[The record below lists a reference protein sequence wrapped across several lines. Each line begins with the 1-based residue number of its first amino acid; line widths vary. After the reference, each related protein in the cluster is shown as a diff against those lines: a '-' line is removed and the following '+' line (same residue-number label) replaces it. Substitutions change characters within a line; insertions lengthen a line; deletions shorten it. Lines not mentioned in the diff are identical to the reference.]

1 MESICEN
8 LTNTYNTN
16 VLDTDPKIR
25 DEFYK
30 ASLTHRESKKGKT
43 ILMDLI
49 YNHMHQYRK
58 PIRNFIGGP
67 RTITLHW
74 SEKYKKMI
82 YIFGESYSAYAETD
96 CWKFPSYPGQFTT
109 PIETYLSQLIL
120 NTDVFI
126 DVFFEFPVYRGKEY
140 NSTFQPFQKYDRMN
154 KLFLHF
160 KECVQYSTRSAK
172 ECSLA
177 RIHYFDAR
185 YVDYLGIVHGLT
197 TLSEYRNIV
206 MNIINNYKKSE
217 WSDKFKEDSY
227 LSSNIKIL
235 EELAEPDDE
244 KFISFLMS
252 QIYQNRSIIKN
263 LNKITEDSSM
273 KEIILEFIK
282 KEFKEQSKDIRSELQ
297 KQIRIILNAKY
308 HTSQEFADSL
318 LESMNLISTLIALIA
333 DAYTLSRIFKD
344 FNMAEKAYKGAN
356 DQPDRAHNIIIYA
369 GEEHSKIYRKFLE
382 SVGFE
387 EFGRSGKSENDY
399 THEPNYCIDMQI
411 GNIKQPLFSEWPP
424 SR

>member
-16 VLDTDPKIR
+16 VLDTDQKIR

-30 ASLTHRESKKGKT
+30 ASVTHRESKKGKT
-43 ILMDLI
+43 ILMNLI
-49 YNHMHQYRK
+49 YNHMHQDRK

-96 CWKFPSYPGQFTT
+96 CRKFPSYPGQFTT
-109 PIETYLSQLIL
+109 PIETYLSQIIL

-140 NSTFQPFQKYDRMN
+140 HSAFQPFQKYDRMN

-172 ECSLA
+172 ECRLA
-177 RIHYFDAR
+177 RIHYSDAR

-217 WSDKFKEDSY
+217 WADKFKEDSY

-235 EELAEPDDE
+235 EELAEPDE
-244 KFISFLMS
+244 KKFISFLMS

-273 KEIILEFIK
+273 KEIILGFIK

-297 KQIRIILNAKY
+297 KQIRIILNAKD

-318 LESMNLISTLIALIA
+318 LESMNLIITLIALIT

-344 FNMAEKAYKGAN
+344 FNIAKKAYKGSN

-387 EFGRSGKSENDY
+387 EFGRSGNDY